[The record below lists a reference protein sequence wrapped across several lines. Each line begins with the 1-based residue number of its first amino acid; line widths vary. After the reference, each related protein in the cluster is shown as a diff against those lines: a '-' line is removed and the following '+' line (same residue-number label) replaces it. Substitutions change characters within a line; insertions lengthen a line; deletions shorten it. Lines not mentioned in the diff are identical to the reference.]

1 MQNLILEPLKYY
13 VQHAKGSHEKNIDE
27 YFSSLIEKSKIDVQ
41 ENRKTAELFRK
52 QDKIANKTK
61 DKISKLKGLKIF
73 LIILSVLS
81 GIALLVG
88 AFALTDTAQIITIIV
103 SLLLLIFSILFITL
117 KLNKDIKNFQEIYQ
131 KQRKTADETYQK
143 ALSQMQP
150 LNALFTEND
159 TFNLIEKV
167 MPGLKFNKDY
177 TVELDQNFRNNYTFE
192 SDTNDD
198 TRSVVNTVSG
208 SYNQNPFLFYR
219 HLNHYMSTKTYTGT
233 RFITWS
239 ERVSDGKG
247 GTRTVTRSQTLVATV
262 TKPFPMY
269 AYATAFNYG
278 HQTAPDLSFS
288 RRYNHAEDWS
298 EEKVDR
304 HVKKGKKKLRKKAE
318 KTVSQENQFTEM
330 ANSEFD
336 VLFGATDRNHE
347 VQFRVMFSP
356 LAQVNMVNLMRSED
370 GYGDDFSFVKNG
382 KHNYIVTEHSQKW
395 DMDTSP
401 QKYYSYDIDLAKKQ
415 FSDINKEYFKSMY
428 FDFAPILAI
437 PSYHEKPNSIFEK
450 YQKTQNNYT
459 EYEYEILANVI
470 GADKFMHPAT
480 RTQSLLK
487 AEFLYSKNKTD
498 CVQVTAHSYASEPR
512 VDIVPVFG
520 GDGRFHNVPVPW
532 DEYIPLVNTCQMAVK
547 RVGLDG
553 LTFDSK
559 RNSMNARLF
568 DTPYGYY
575 HGMFAKILANDDVEY
590 IDDALNKI

>member
-13 VQHAKGSHEKNIDE
+13 VQHAKGSHERNIDE
-27 YFSSLIEKSKIDVQ
+27 YFTSLVEKSKIDVQ

-52 QDKIANKTK
+52 QDKIASKTK
-61 DKISKLKGLKIF
+61 DKISKFKGLKTF

-81 GIALLVG
+81 VIALLVG
-88 AFALTDTAQIITIIV
+88 IFALTDTAQIVTIIV
-103 SLLLLIFSILFITL
+103 SVLLLIFSILFIVL
-117 KLNKDIKNFQEIYQ
+117 KLNKEIKNFEEIYK
-131 KQRKTADETYQK
+131 KQRQIADETYRK

-150 LNALFTEND
+150 LNALFSEND

-167 MPGLKFNKDY
+167 VPNLKFNKEY
-177 TVELDQNFRNNYTFE
+177 SVELDQNFRNNYDFE

-208 SYNQNPFLFYR
+208 NYNKNPFLFYR

-233 RFITWS
+233 RVITWR

-247 GTRTVTRSQTLVATV
+247 GTRTITRSQTLVATV

-269 AYATAFNYG
+269 AYATALNYG

-288 RRYNHAEDWS
+288 RRYKHAEDWS
-298 EEKVDR
+298 ENKVER
-304 HVKKGKKKLRKKAE
+304 HIRKGKKKLRKKAE
-318 KTVSQENQFTEM
+318 KTIGQEKQFTEM

-336 VLFGATDRNHE
+336 TLFGATDRDHE

-356 LAQVNMVNLMRSED
+356 LAQINMVNLMRSED

-382 KHNYIVTEHSQKW
+382 KHNYIVTEHSQNW

-415 FSDINKEYFKSMY
+415 FSDINSQYFKSMY
-428 FDFAPILAI
+428 FDLAPIFAI
-437 PSYHEKPNSIFEK
+437 PAYHEQPNSVFEK
-450 YQKTQNNYT
+450 YQKTKNNYT

-470 GADKFMHPAT
+470 GADKFMHPMS
-480 RTQSLLK
+480 RTQSILK
-487 AEFLYSKNKTD
+487 AEFLYSKNDTD
-498 CVQVTAHSYASEPR
+498 CVQVTAHSFTSEPR
-512 VDIVPVFG
+512 VDIVPLFG
-520 GDGRFHNVPVPW
+520 GDGRLHNVPVRW
-532 DEYIPLVNTCQMAVK
+532 DEYIPVVNTRIMVVK
-547 RVGLDG
+547 KLGLDG

-559 RNSMNARLF
+559 RTSMDARLF

-575 HGMFAKILANDDVEY
+575 HGLFARILGNDDVEY
-590 IDDALNKI
+590 IDNALNKI